1 MKTPQWRFVVERKSR
16 RRQPKAQTNSI
27 WGDTDLKALAREVE
41 EKASHL
47 FNSDEGP
54 GRPGSGETRL
64 ADPIDAESVN
74 ERADV
79 ARAAIPFI
87 IGAEVEISKHDEA
100 DDPAEVVVQVE
111 ESQPAPQRRLT
122 PTGTPQKRAK
132 RASAQTIVRKPEVE
146 YEDRGAQPGT
156 ADNPVSHDEL
166 AALDASG
173 SRDYWLNGFVHRTF
187 GSRGCSN
194 DLTDSGVPYSPRSK
208 EARGRDVRR
217 KAAGTAP
224 PRW

>member
-41 EKASHL
+41 DTASHL

-54 GRPGSGETRL
+54 GRPGSDETRL

-87 IGAEVEISKHDEA
+87 IGAEVEISKLHEA
-100 DDPAEVVVQVE
+100 NDPAEVVVQVE
-111 ESQPAPQRRLT
+111 ESQPAPPRRLT

-132 RASAQTIVRKPEVE
+132 RASDQTIVRKPEVE
-146 YEDRGAQPGT
+146 YEDRRARPGT
-156 ADNPVSHDEL
+156 ADNPISDDEL
-166 AALDASG
+166 AALDADNTRLKRLLAERLRAQNLRLKKMLERFDG
-173 SRDYWLNGFVHRTF
+173 
-187 GSRGCSN
+187 
-194 DLTDSGVPYSPRSK
+194 
-208 EARGRDVRR
+208 
-217 KAAGTAP
+217 
-224 PRW
+224 

>member
-54 GRPGSGETRL
+54 GRPGSAETRF

-100 DDPAEVVVQVE
+100 NDPAEVVVQVE

-122 PTGTPQKRAK
+122 PTGTPQKPAK
-132 RASAQTIVRKPEVE
+132 RASDQTIVRKPEFE

-156 ADNPVSHDEL
+156 ADNPVSDDEL
-166 AALDASG
+166 AALDADNK
-173 SRDYWLNGFVHRTF
+173 RLKRLLAERLRAQNFRLKKMLERF
-187 GSRGCSN
+187 GG
-194 DLTDSGVPYSPRSK
+194 
-208 EARGRDVRR
+208 
-217 KAAGTAP
+217 
-224 PRW
+224 